1 MFNKLIYGLFV
12 ILMGYT
18 TFLFFQNKAL
28 REKTY
33 EIVAINDYKSLSYL
47 IALEHNKSSDLRQML
62 IADIDSFVL
71 NYDKNI
77 YLNNT
82 LLKNICNDID
92 KIKDLLGNV
101 DLIKIKIIKNDCQ
114 KKKDTCEKNST
125 N

>member
-101 DLIKIKIIKNDCQ
+101 DLIKIKIIKKDCQ

>member
-1 MFNKLIYGLFV
+1 MFNKLIYGLI
-12 ILMGYT
+12 ILLMICA
-18 TFLFFQNKAL
+18 TFLFFQNKVL
-28 REKTY
+28 KEKTY

-62 IADIDSFVL
+62 IADIDSFIL

-77 YLNNT
+77 YLNNI

-101 DLIKIKIIKNDCQ
+101 ELIKIKIIKKDCN
-114 KKKDTCEKNST
+114 KNR
-125 N
+125 NPLK